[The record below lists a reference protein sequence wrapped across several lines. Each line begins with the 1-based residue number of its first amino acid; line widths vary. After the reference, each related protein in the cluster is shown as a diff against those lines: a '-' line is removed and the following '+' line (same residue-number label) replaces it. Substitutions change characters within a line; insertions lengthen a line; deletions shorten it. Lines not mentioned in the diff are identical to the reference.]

1 LIRDGIVHVLQ
12 RAVLCWRSVD
22 VVAFCG
28 LLFTAQPKAPAFAL
42 AGAFGW
48 AVNDYFNSLLL
59 GSHQRL

>member
-1 LIRDGIVHVLQ
+1 LTEHLVT
-12 RAVLCWRSVD
+12 SS
-22 VVAFCG
+22 G

>member
-1 LIRDGIVHVLQ
+1 LTEHLVT
-12 RAVLCWRSVD
+12 SS
-22 VVAFCG
+22 G
-28 LLFTAQPKAPAFAL
+28 LLFTAQPKAPAFAR